1 MKWHVRAIGSTRA
14 SSGTCRLSVLGT
26 MSTKT
31 KTRARPRVLCTR
43 RTEATASIASTA
55 AQQRGGKSFG
65 WSWRPLSRPQ
75 VFLRGRRANI
85 VMGDSLVTPKEPVD
99 PDEFEAVEA
108 TARPVYPGNVWEDT
122 PYGEFADRCTKA
134 AFIGILV
141 DLDKAERAEEEW
153 RTVETE
159 DLVTP
164 YR

>member
-1 MKWHVRAIGSTRA
+1 
-14 SSGTCRLSVLGT
+14 
-26 MSTKT
+26 
-31 KTRARPRVLCTR
+31 
-43 RTEATASIASTA
+43 
-55 AQQRGGKSFG
+55 
-65 WSWRPLSRPQ
+65 
-75 VFLRGRRANI
+75 
-85 VMGDSLVTPKEPVD
+85 MGDSLVTPKEPVD

-164 YR
+164 YRDLIEYTLSRHGSCVPVHNKSQPW